1 MPWQLAGIP
10 GFMESMEGF
19 FGGDKHD
26 AEMYYDEEGEF
37 WAMKDSLLAST
48 FQLLPPLNTMRRLFP
63 DEKRFQERAISSWI
77 SWLSGAGLRTN
88 TDWEIEKTRRSDI
101 YQQLDE
107 RDSME
112 DRLRLRAETRAGLN

>member
-1 MPWQLAGIP
+1 
-10 GFMESMEGF
+10 
-19 FGGDKHD
+19 
-26 AEMYYDEEGEF
+26 
-37 WAMKDSLLAST
+37 
-48 FQLLPPLNTMRRLFP
+48 MRRLFP